1 MWNGQYRSQRVVI
14 RLSYL
19 VVMVVIVHIVRATM
33 KSAVIDNQSL
43 RELDEQKVGRSH
55 WRMIVTAGMGFFTD
69 AYDLFVI
76 GVVTALLAPLW
87 HLSTAEISLL
97 NGASLASAAVGA
109 VFFGWCADKFGR
121 KKMYGVE
128 MLILF
133 VGAILSAVSPSYSF
147 LLLSRILVGF
157 GIGGD
162 YPTSAVVASEH
173 SNRKNRGF
181 LVLLVFAMQAL
192 GLIIGPLFASLLMVL
207 HIPNH
212 IVWRLLLAVG
222 AIPAA
227 SVFYLRRKIAESKRF
242 LMTQKPPVEVS
253 RVVSHLSGYK
263 DAVAGTFQ
271 KQRLLSSKWLK
282 CLIGTAGA
290 WFLLDVA
297 FYGNGVSSML
307 IMHTVSPHATLLKH
321 TLLAA
326 LIFLCFAVPGY
337 IFAALY
343 VDKIGRKTLQ
353 IMGFWIIGLCYLC
366 IATIPDFR
374 TILPIFIAI
383 FGLSFFFVNFGPNT
397 TTFLIP
403 SEIYPTSIRARAH
416 GLSAAIGKV
425 GAFIG
430 AFFLPLVLKSA
441 GMAAT
446 MMILAVVSLLG
457 VFVTF
462 LVPEMRGASL
472 DSTEVIN
479 PSTEERV

>member
-1 MWNGQYRSQRVVI
+1 
-14 RLSYL
+14 
-19 VVMVVIVHIVRATM
+19 M
-33 KSAVIDNQSL
+33 KTEVTADNQIL
-43 RELDEQKVGRSH
+43 KELDEQKIGRSH
-55 WRMIVTAGMGFFTD
+55 FRMIVTAGMGFFTD

-76 GVVTALLAPLW
+76 GVVTALLSPIW
-87 HLSTAEISLL
+87 HLSTAQISLL
-97 NGASLASAAVGA
+97 NGASLASAALGA
-109 VFFGWCADKFGR
+109 VFFGWCADRFGR

-128 MLILF
+128 VMILF
-133 VGAILSAVSPSYSF
+133 IGAILSAVSPSYVF

-207 HIPNH
+207 NIPHH
-212 IVWRLLLAVG
+212 IVWRILLGVG

-227 SVFYLRRKIAESKRF
+227 SVFYLRRRIAESKRF
-242 LMTQKPPVEVS
+242 LMTKQSPVEVS

-263 DAVAGTFQ
+263 DAVAGSFK
-271 KQRLLSSKWLK
+271 KQSLLQSKWLK

-297 FYGNGVSSML
+297 FYGNGVSSVL
-307 IMHTVSPHATLLKH
+307 IMNSISPHANLLQH

-343 VDKIGRKTLQ
+343 VDRIGRKALQ
-353 IMGFWIIGLCYLC
+353 IIGFLIIGLCYLA
-366 IATIPDFR
+366 IAVIPGVSN
-374 TILPIFIAI
+374 ILPLFIAI

-403 SEIYPTSIRARAH
+403 SEVYPTSMRARAH

-441 GMAAT
+441 GMSAT
-446 MMILAVVSLLG
+446 MLMLAGVSLLG

-462 LVPEMRGASL
+462 LVPEMKGLSL
-472 DSTEVIN
+472 DSTEEM
-479 PSTEERV
+479 SSHSQQGR